1 MALLLS
7 LETSTQSCSV
17 ALHDD
22 GVLVASKV
30 IETPRSAASQLAV
43 IIDKVFQTSN
53 RKPKEL
59 KGVIVAAGP
68 GSYTGLRIGV
78 ATAKGLCYALN
89 IPIVSVNTLELMA
102 FQFLELAAV
111 KNNILKN
118 NTLKNNAIMC
128 PMLDARRMEVYC
140 ALLDHNLKYTEQVQA
155 KVIDE
160 ESFKND
166 LETSPIFFFGDGA
179 DKCKDIIRHAN
190 AHFSSGL
197 IPLASSLG
205 VIGYKKWKEGAYEDL
220 VSFEPFYLKD
230 FLIKKPNLD

>member
-7 LETSTQSCSV
+7 LETSTQCCSV

-30 IETPRSAASQLAV
+30 IQTPRSAASQLAV
-43 IIDKVFQTSN
+43 MIDGVFRTSKNRPLDVKGIIVT
-53 RKPKEL
+53 
-59 KGVIVAAGP
+59 AGP

-102 FQFLELAAV
+102 YQFLEMEL
-111 KNNILKN
+111 LKN
-118 NTLKNNAIMC
+118 DLHINNAIMC

-140 ALLDHNLKYTEQVQA
+140 ALLDQNMNYVEQVQA
-155 KVIDE
+155 KVIDD
-160 ESFKND
+160 ESFKSIM
-166 LETSPIFFFGDGA
+166 ESKSIFFFGEGA
-179 DKCKDIIRHAN
+179 DKCKTIIKHAN
-190 AHFSSGL
+190 AHFFSGV

-230 FLIKKPNLD
+230 FLIKKPNLN

>member
-7 LETSTQSCSV
+7 LETSTQSCSA

-22 GVLVASKV
+22 GVLVSSKV

-43 IIDKVFQTSN
+43 MIDEVFQVSN
-53 RKPKEL
+53 KKPQEL

-89 IPIVSVNTLELMA
+89 IPIVSVNTLQLMA
-102 FQFLELAAV
+102 YQFLETDAV
-111 KNNILKN
+111 KKYIQNDNVIL
-118 NTLKNNAIMC
+118 C

-140 ALLDHNLKYTEQVQA
+140 ALLDHKLNYIEEVQA
-155 KVIDE
+155 KIIDE
-160 ESFKND
+160 ESFKD
-166 LETSPIFFFGDGA
+166 MMESMPIFFFGDGA
-179 DKCKDIIRHAN
+179 DKCKDLLKHPN

-205 VIGYKKWKEGAYEDL
+205 EIGYKKWKTGEYEDL

-230 FLIKKPNLD
+230 FLIKKPNLN

>member
-7 LETSTQSCSV
+7 LETSTQCCSV

-30 IETPRSAASQLAV
+30 IQTPRSAASQLAV
-43 IIDKVFQTSN
+43 MIDGVFRTSKNRPLDVKGIIVT
-53 RKPKEL
+53 
-59 KGVIVAAGP
+59 AGP

-102 FQFLELAAV
+102 YQFLEIEL
-111 KNNILKN
+111 LKN
-118 NTLKNNAIMC
+118 DLHINNAIMC

-140 ALLDHNLKYTEQVQA
+140 ALLDQNMNYVEQVQA
-155 KVIDE
+155 KVIDD
-160 ESFKND
+160 ESFRGIIESK
-166 LETSPIFFFGDGA
+166 PIFFFGEGA
-179 DKCKDIIRHAN
+179 DKCKAVIKHTN
-190 AHFSSGL
+190 AHFFSGV

-230 FLIKKPNLD
+230 FLIKKPNLN

>member
-17 ALHDD
+17 ALHDG

-43 IIDKVFQTSN
+43 IIDQVFQTSN

-102 FQFLELAAV
+102 FQFMELDAV
-111 KNNILKN
+111 KNNILN
-118 NTLKNNAIMC
+118 NNAILC

-140 ALLDHNLKYTEQVQA
+140 ALLDHNLKYREQVQA

-160 ESFKND
+160 ESFKTH

-179 DKCKDIIRHAN
+179 DKCRDIIRHAN
-190 AHFSSGL
+190 AHFISGI

-205 VIGYKKWKEGAYEDL
+205 IMGYKKWKEGAHEDL

-230 FLIKKPNLD
+230 FLIKKPNLN

>member
-7 LETSTQSCSV
+7 LETSTQCCSV
-17 ALHDD
+17 ALHED
-22 GVLVASKV
+22 GVLVKSNL
-30 IETPRSAASQLAV
+30 IETPRSAAAQLAMM
-43 IIDKVFQTSN
+43 IDEVFQASN

-59 KGVIVAAGP
+59 EGVIVAAGP

-102 FQFLELAAV
+102 YQFIEMDSF
-111 KNNILKN
+111 KEDIQNNRAML
-118 NTLKNNAIMC
+118 C

-140 ALLDHNLKYTEQVQA
+140 ALFDHQLKYIEPVQA
-155 KVIDE
+155 KVIDID
-160 ESFKND
+160 SFED
-166 LETSPIFFFGDGA
+166 VIDSTPIFFFGDGA
-179 DKCKDIIRHAN
+179 DKCKDIIKHPN

-205 VIGYKKWKEGAYEDL
+205 VIGYKKWKQGDYEDL

-230 FLIKKPNLD
+230 FLIKKPNLN

>member
-7 LETSTQSCSV
+7 LESSTQYCSV
-17 ALHDD
+17 ALHNE
-22 GVLVASKV
+22 GVMVASKV

-43 IIDKVFQTSN
+43 MIEEIFRMAQI
-53 RKPKEL
+53 KPQEL

-102 FQFLELAAV
+102 YQFLNTEAFKKHIRSSEA
-111 KNNILKN
+111 IL
-118 NTLKNNAIMC
+118 C

-140 ALLDHNLKYTEQVQA
+140 VVMDHDLNYVEPVQA
-155 KVIDE
+155 KVIDGG
-160 ESFKND
+160 SFK
-166 LETSPIFFFGDGA
+166 EIMESSPIFFFGDGA
-179 DKCKDIIRHAN
+179 DKCRDIIIHPN
-190 AHFSSGL
+190 AYFFSDVM
-197 IPLASSLG
+197 PLASSLG
-205 VIGYKKWKEGAYEDL
+205 EMGFKKWKEGTYEDL

-230 FLIKKPNLD
+230 FLIKKPNLN

>member
-22 GVLVASKV
+22 GVWVASKV

-43 IIDKVFQTSN
+43 IIDQVFQTSN

-59 KGVIVAAGP
+59 EGVIVAAGP

-89 IPIVSVNTLELMA
+89 IPIVSINTLELMA
-102 FQFLELAAV
+102 FQFLELDAV
-111 KNNILKN
+111 KNTILN
-118 NTLKNNAIMC
+118 NNAILC

-140 ALLDHNLKYTEQVQA
+140 ALLDHNLKYREQVQA

-160 ESFKND
+160 ESFNTD
-166 LETSPIFFFGDGA
+166 LETGPIFFFGDGA
-179 DKCKDIIRHAN
+179 DKCKDIIMHPN

-205 VIGYKKWKEGAYEDL
+205 IIGYKKWKEGAYEDL

-230 FLIKKPNLD
+230 FLIKKPNLN

>member
-7 LETSTQSCSV
+7 LETSTQCCSA

-22 GVLVASKV
+22 GILIASEL

-43 IIDKVFQTSN
+43 MIERVFQTTN
-53 RKPKEL
+53 RKPHEL

-89 IPIVSVNTLELMA
+89 IPIISVNTLELLA
-102 FQFLELAAV
+102 YQLLELDSM
-111 KNNILKN
+111 KNNIHN
-118 NTLKNNAIMC
+118 NKAILC

-140 ALLDHNLKYTEQVQA
+140 ALFDRDLTYVERVQA

-160 ESFKND
+160 ESFRDKLKSN
-166 LETSPIFFFGDGA
+166 PIIFFGEGA
-179 DKCKDIIRHAN
+179 DKCKDIIKHTN
-190 AHFSSGL
+190 AHFFSDI

-205 VIGYKKWKEGAYEDL
+205 VIGYKKWKEGAHEDL
-220 VSFEPFYLKD
+220 ILFEPFYLKD
-230 FLIKKPNLD
+230 FLIKKPNLN

>member
-7 LETSTQSCSV
+7 LETSTQCCSV

-43 IIDKVFQTSN
+43 VIDEVFHTSN
-53 RKPKEL
+53 IIPLDL
-59 KGVIVAAGP
+59 KGIIVTAGP

-89 IPIVSVNTLELMA
+89 IPIVSVNTLELLA
-102 FQFLELAAV
+102 YQFLEMEL
-111 KNNILKN
+111 LKN
-118 NTLKNNAIMC
+118 DLHINNAILC

-140 ALLDHNLKYTEQVQA
+140 ALLDQNMNYVEQVQA
-155 KVIDE
+155 KVIDDQ
-160 ESFKND
+160 SFKGII
-166 LETSPIFFFGDGA
+166 ESKPIFFFGEGA
-179 DKCKDIIRHAN
+179 DKCNAVIKHTN
-190 AHFSSGL
+190 AHFFSGVV
-197 IPLASSLG
+197 PLASSLG

-230 FLIKKPNLD
+230 FLIKKPNLN

>member
-7 LETSTQSCSV
+7 LETSTQSCSA

-22 GVLVASKV
+22 GVLVSSKV

-43 IIDKVFQTSN
+43 MIDEVFQFAN
-53 RKPKEL
+53 RKPREL
-59 KGVIVAAGP
+59 KGVVVAAGP

-102 FQFLELAAV
+102 YQFLKADVV
-111 KNNILKN
+111 KKNIQNDNVIL
-118 NTLKNNAIMC
+118 C

-140 ALLDHNLKYTEQVQA
+140 ALLDRKLKYIEEVQA
-155 KVIDE
+155 KIIEE
-160 ESFKND
+160 ESFKD
-166 LETSPIFFFGDGA
+166 MIESTPIFFFGDGA
-179 DKCKDIIRHAN
+179 DKCKDVIKHPN

-205 VIGYKKWKEGAYEDL
+205 EIGYKKWKAGVYEDL

-230 FLIKKPNLD
+230 FLIKKPNLN

>member
-7 LETSTQSCSV
+7 LETSTQCCSV

-22 GVLVASKV
+22 GVLVTSKV
-30 IETPRSAASQLAV
+30 IEIPRSAASQLAV
-43 IIDKVFQTSN
+43 MIDEVFRSAS
-53 RKPKEL
+53 RKPQEL

-102 FQFLELAAV
+102 YQFLEMDSLGKHIKDDNV
-111 KNNILKN
+111 IL
-118 NTLKNNAIMC
+118 C
-128 PMLDARRMEVYC
+128 PLLDARRMEVYC
-140 ALLDHNLKYTEQVQA
+140 ALLDHNLNYIEEVQA
-155 KVIDE
+155 KIIDE
-160 ESFKND
+160 DSFKD
-166 LETSPIFFFGDGA
+166 IIESTLIFFFGDGA
-179 DKCKDIIRHAN
+179 DKCKDIIKHPN
-190 AHFSSGL
+190 AHFSQGL

-205 VIGYKKWKEGAYEDL
+205 EIGYKKWKEAAYEDL

-230 FLIKKPNLD
+230 FLIKKPNLN

>member
-7 LETSTQSCSV
+7 LETSTQSCSA
-17 ALHDD
+17 ALHDE
-22 GVLVASKV
+22 GVLVSSKV
-30 IETPRSAASQLAV
+30 IEIPRSAASQLAV
-43 IIDKVFQTSN
+43 IIDEVFHTAN

-89 IPIVSVNTLELMA
+89 IPIVSVNTLKLMA
-102 FQFLELAAV
+102 YQFLETEVV
-111 KNNILKN
+111 KKFIQNDNVIL
-118 NTLKNNAIMC
+118 C
-128 PMLDARRMEVYC
+128 PMLDAKRMEVYC
-140 ALLDHNLKYTEQVQA
+140 ALLDQNLNYIEEVQA
-155 KVIDE
+155 KVIE
-160 ESFKND
+160 ENSFKD
-166 LETSPIFFFGDGA
+166 MIESTPIFFFGDGA
-179 DKCKDIIRHAN
+179 DKCKDMIKHSN

-205 VIGYKKWKEGAYEDL
+205 EIGYKKWKEGVYEDL

-230 FLIKKPNLD
+230 FLIKKPNLN